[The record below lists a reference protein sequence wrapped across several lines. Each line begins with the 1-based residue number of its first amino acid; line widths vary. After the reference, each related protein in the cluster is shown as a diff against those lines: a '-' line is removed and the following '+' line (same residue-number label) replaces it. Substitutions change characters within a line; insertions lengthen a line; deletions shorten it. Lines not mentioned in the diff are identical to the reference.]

1 MITCDIIFVF
11 TCFVSLNILTEL
23 NWNKSII
30 IQIRVAGNKIIG
42 IPIALLTIL
51 IFTFDECSW
60 YVAHSKF
67 FFDFL
72 FEKKNKKYEHK
83 LKL

>member
-1 MITCDIIFVF
+1 MKRRKQSSNQRRCLAGDT
-11 TCFVSLNILTEL
+11 LA
-23 NWNKSII
+23 NKSII

-72 FEKKNKKYEHK
+72 FEKKTKKYEHK